1 MGLAREM
8 KTLKSPHPAGGL
20 SAYPLPTISTLLCR
34 LAAWLGDGPA
44 FAILLLYRGML

>member
-8 KTLKSPHPAGGL
+8 KTLKSPHADGGIL
-20 SAYPLPTISTLLCR
+20 ASPLLTIPNFLCR

-44 FAILLLYRGML
+44 FAILLAYRGMV